1 MRPTIRHQDPDLGPR
16 PCSGPAGVARLRRLF
31 DEHGQSPW
39 LDNLTRL
46 DVQDGT
52 LARLVTYGIRGAT
65 ANLTTVARAIESTD
79 AYDHQLHAL
88 VTTGTSIEA
97 AYWELAIADVVEAL
111 RIMRPTFDAS
121 GGKDG
126 FVSLEVAPRH
136 SRDSRASVEAARAL
150 RHRIAEPNLMV
161 KIPATDEGVPAI
173 RTMIGEGDS
182 TNATLVFSLGRYRQV
197 LEAYLSGLED
207 LAGRGGDLASVR
219 SVASFSLSRLDT
231 EVDQRIEQVD
241 TERALSLRGQAAVA
255 QAKAAYQLFCQ
266 VHSGARWNRLAKRGA
281 QVQRLL
287 WTSTSPKNPT
297 YSDTLYVDNLIGP
310 QTVNNLAG
318 KALDAFEDHG
328 ALDRTIDRDL
338 PAAQGTLRAL
348 AAAAAIDL
356 DDIGQVLEE
365 QGMAAFHASYRHAL
379 LALGTRA
386 NTLLE
391 G

>member
-1 MRPTIRHQDPDLGPR
+1 M
-16 PCSGPAGVARLRRLF
+16 PAEVARLRRLY
-31 DEHGQSPW
+31 DEQGQSPW
-39 LDNLTRL
+39 LDDLTRSS
-46 DVQDGT
+46 VQDGT
-52 LARLVTYGIRGAT
+52 LARLVTCGIRGAT
-65 ANLTTVARAIESTD
+65 ASFTAVARATESTD

-111 RIMRPTFDAS
+111 RLLRPTFDAS
-121 GGKDG
+121 GGEDG

-136 SRDSRASVEAARAL
+136 ARDSRASVEAAREL
-150 RHRIAEPNLMV
+150 HHRVAEPNLMV
-161 KIPATDEGVPAI
+161 RVPATAEGVLAL
-173 RTMIGEGDS
+173 RAMIGEGFS
-182 TNATLVFSLGRYRQV
+182 TNATLVFSLARYRQV

-231 EVDQRIEQVD
+231 EVDRRIEQVD
-241 TERALSLRGQAAVA
+241 TEWALSLRGKAAVV
-255 QAKAAYQLFCQ
+255 QAKAAYQLLCE

-297 YSDTLYVDNLIGP
+297 FSDTLYVDNLIGP

-318 KALDAFEDHG
+318 EVLEAFEDHG

-338 PAAQGTLRAL
+338 PAAQSTLRAL
-348 AAAAAIDL
+348 STAAAIDL

-365 QGMAAFHASYRHAL
+365 QGIAALHTSYRHAL
-379 LALGTRA
+379 SALGTRA
-386 NTLLE
+386 NTLLD